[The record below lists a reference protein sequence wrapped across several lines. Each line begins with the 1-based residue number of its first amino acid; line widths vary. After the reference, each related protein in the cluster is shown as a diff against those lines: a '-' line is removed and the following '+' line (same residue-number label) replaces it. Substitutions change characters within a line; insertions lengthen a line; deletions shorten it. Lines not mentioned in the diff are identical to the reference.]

1 MLLILLGLILALLPI
16 ILTSAFPHLVVVS
29 IYAGVVPWLA
39 FAWAILVITFLLRR
53 KRIAEWRENRR
64 IKKLNKQALKK
75 TKR

>member
-1 MLLILLGLILALLPI
+1 LILLGLILALLPI